1 MEVERR
7 ERTLRRPA
15 DLPVDRRL
23 PRRFGAPLRHDESVL
38 HLRLRVPPD
47 LADKVTTLLGDD
59 PTVTDVLVI
68 PDAYV
73 KPPGHLVMADVA
85 RESAQTTL
93 AELRSL
99 GLSRNGAI
107 AVTEAET
114 IMSDSAARAERA
126 APGTPID
133 GVVWDLI
140 EDRTRDDVRLSWAFV
155 SFLTLAT
162 LIASV
167 GRLLD
172 QPILIVGAMVVGP
185 EFAAVAAICFA
196 LARPRPSLLPPALTT
211 LFGGFAVATL
221 IATTLGAAVHAFGG
235 FTAYR
240 AAHGRLTD
248 FIVQPDAWSFVIAL
262 LAGVA
267 GTLSLTTS
275 KSATLVGVFI
285 SVTTVPAIGTLS
297 LSLATANWS
306 ESLSSLLQLAL
317 NLVGLVLAGTGTL
330 LVQKHFWV
338 RVRRNQP
345 AQAGEVTPT

>member
-1 MEVERR
+1 M
-7 ERTLRRPA
+7 
-15 DLPVDRRL
+15 
-23 PRRFGAPLRHDESVL
+23 L
-38 HLRLRVPPD
+38 HLRLRVPTD
-47 LADKVTTLLGDD
+47 LTDDVTSLLRDD

-68 PDAYV
+68 RDAYV
-73 KPPGHLVMADVA
+73 KPAGHLVMADVA
-85 RESAQTTL
+85 RESAQPAL
-93 AELRSL
+93 SALRKL
-99 GLSRNGAI
+99 GLSERGAI
-107 AVTEAET
+107 AVSESET
-114 IMSDSAARAERA
+114 IISDAANTAERA

-196 LARPRPSLLPPALTT
+196 LARPRLSLLPAALTT
-211 LFGGFAVATL
+211 LLGGFAVATAV
-221 IATTLGAAVHAFGG
+221 ATLLGAAVYTLGG
-235 FTAYR
+235 FTAYQ
-240 AAHGRLTD
+240 AAHGPLTD

-297 LSLATANWS
+297 LSLATANWD
-306 ESLSSLLQLAL
+306 ESRSSLLQLSV
-317 NLVGLVLAGTGTL
+317 NVVGLVLAGTVTL
-330 LVQKHFWV
+330 LIQKHFWR
-338 RVRRNQP
+338 RVRRVDP
-345 AQAGEVTPT
+345 